1 MRFSRQEYWS
11 GCHGLLRIILLRS
24 PKLSLLFNHFDWRVI
39 FQWDYLLSCWWALG
53 VFPSLCLVTNVATIF
68 LKSVSFL
75 NECIHWL
82 DCKRLRNDETV
93 EASTSLSQRSKR
105 DHGATFFPMLH
116 LIGCLNFCQSSW
128 CTKIFHCD
136 FDLKYPCIYFYQKQW
151 KISNVCYRYHDSNW
165 LKFVS
170 FSEGIV
176 LVFCNTS
183 IQSYDPK

>member
-1 MRFSRQEYWS
+1 MKSLSHVRPSATPWTAAFQAPPSMGFSRQEYWS

-39 FQWDYLLSCWWALG
+39 FQWDYLLSCSWALG

-105 DHGATFFPMLH
+105 DHGATFFPTFH

-136 FDLKYPCIYFYQKQW
+136 FDLKYPCIYFYQKQ
-151 KISNVCYRYHDSNW
+151 
-165 LKFVS
+165 
-170 FSEGIV
+170 SEK
-176 LVFCNTS
+176 LAMFATS
-183 IQSYDPK
+183 IMTATD